1 MKVSKGTKLFA
12 LGVLLVVID
21 QIIKILVKTNMQIG
35 EHFNV
40 IGNWFQIFFIE
51 NEGMAFGMKFGGM
64 AGKFC
69 LSLFRII
76 LFGLLFWWISSLS
89 RKSVT
94 PDGGKALLPDGKTPV
109 VPTGVL
115 VGLTLIA
122 AGAMGNLIDCLFY
135 GLIFDYA
142 PFMFGRVVD
151 MLYFPLIDTIWPT
164 WMPFVGGE
172 RFLFFAPIFNFADSC
187 VTVGAIYLLI
197 FHYWPMYGAQIAF
210 RDYRARDGIT
220 GSQWV
225 GLKWFEKFL
234 SDFQTGI
241 FYWSFSWKCFHTA
254 SAALRG
260 TTAARVSTSASL
272 MAFMVPNRFRKSSR
286 RLGPTPGM
294 PSSAD
299 FMVLLV
305 WLSWW

>member
-94 PDGGKALLPDGKTPV
+94 TDGGKALLPDGKTPV

-197 FHYWPMYGAQIAF
+197 FQY
-210 RDYRARDGIT
+210 
-220 GSQWV
+220 
-225 GLKWFEKFL
+225 
-234 SDFQTGI
+234 
-241 FYWSFSWKCFHTA
+241 SF
-254 SAALRG
+254 
-260 TTAARVSTSASL
+260 
-272 MAFMVPNRFRKSSR
+272 FMRE
-286 RLGPTPGM
+286 G
-294 PSSAD
+294 
-299 FMVLLV
+299 
-305 WLSWW
+305 

>member
-197 FHYWPMYGAQIAF
+197 FQY
-210 RDYRARDGIT
+210 
-220 GSQWV
+220 
-225 GLKWFEKFL
+225 
-234 SDFQTGI
+234 
-241 FYWSFSWKCFHTA
+241 SFFMREDAPRTKDKN
-254 SAALRG
+254 AA
-260 TTAARVSTSASL
+260 AE
-272 MAFMVPNRFRKSSR
+272 
-286 RLGPTPGM
+286 
-294 PSSAD
+294 
-299 FMVLLV
+299 
-305 WLSWW
+305 

>member
-94 PDGGKALLPDGKTPV
+94 QDGGKALLPDGKTPV

-151 MLYFPLIDTIWPT
+151 MLYFPLIDTVWPT

-197 FHYWPMYGAQIAF
+197 FQY
-210 RDYRARDGIT
+210 
-220 GSQWV
+220 
-225 GLKWFEKFL
+225 
-234 SDFQTGI
+234 
-241 FYWSFSWKCFHTA
+241 SFFMREDAPRTKDKN
-254 SAALRG
+254 AA
-260 TTAARVSTSASL
+260 AE
-272 MAFMVPNRFRKSSR
+272 
-286 RLGPTPGM
+286 
-294 PSSAD
+294 
-299 FMVLLV
+299 
-305 WLSWW
+305 